1 MKKGK
6 LRNWLLGGCAIVV
19 VGLGGA
25 ELATRATGVV
35 DFPVYQVDD
44 EIGYVLAP
52 SQSGTFLN
60 RNSWT
65 LNEKSINA
73 GPWEPNADR
82 DILLVGDSL
91 VWGGNPQDQS
101 DRLGAQIEKIL
112 PDWAV
117 WPISA
122 GSWSVGNQLV
132 YFERN
137 PDVLEE
143 GDIIVWVLNGGDLSP
158 SSQWKF
164 ETTHPRS
171 RPASALLHSFQKY
184 VKPRIFKRSPQQ
196 HEPNGIDVEDDNSRF
211 DPKAISQFSAFVAS
225 ESDTRDVKFLFIAYP
240 GKSLVSG
247 EDDKKEMYETFLDR
261 LEQAAG
267 RYGVVYD
274 LRDSAVWT
282 PDLYRDGSHP
292 NVEGNRVLAGE
303 IVRLLRENRMVER

>member
-19 VGLGGA
+19 VGLGGV

-35 DFPVYQVDD
+35 DFPLYEADD
-44 EIGYVLAP
+44 AIGYILAP
-52 SQSGTFLN
+52 DQSGTFLN
-60 RNSWT
+60 KNSWN

-73 GPWEPNADR
+73 GPWEPKGDR

-91 VWGGNPQDQS
+91 VWGGNPQDQG
-101 DRLGAQIEKIL
+101 DRLGAQMEKIL

-143 GDIIVWVLNGGDLSP
+143 GDIIVWVLNRGDLSAA
-158 SSQWKF
+158 SQWTQ
-164 ETTHPRS
+164 ESTHPRS
-171 RPASALLHSFQKY
+171 RPASAFLYAFDKY
-184 VKPRIFKRSPQQ
+184 VRPRVFKRAKPAP
-196 HEPNGIDVEDDNSRF
+196 EPTGLEVSKNPYLDEETITEFR
-211 DPKAISQFSAFVAS
+211 KFVAAQVA
-225 ESDTRDVKFLFIAYP
+225 ERDVKFLFLAYP

-247 EDDKKEMYETFLDR
+247 EDDEKKMYETFLER
-261 LEQAAG
+261 LDQAVG
-267 RYGVVYD
+267 QYGVVYD

-282 PDLYRDGSHP
+282 ADLYRDQIHP
-292 NVEGNRVLAGE
+292 NVEGNTVLAGE
-303 IVRLLRENRMVER
+303 IVRLLKEKNLGPE